1 MSLFPCCRPPVSSTA
16 EIDRLRRSSEAT
28 SRRDSAARPAVV
40 LAALSVLLV
49 TAALGSSVGQQQD
62 AQLDSEALAG
72 LELRT
77 IGPAA
82 MSGRLVDIA
91 VVESDPFTFYVASAT
106 GGVWKTT
113 NNGVTF
119 DPVFESE
126 STHSVGDI
134 AVSQQRPDT
143 VWVGTGE
150 RANRQSSSWGDGVY
164 RSTDAGETWT
174 NMGLRDTQHIG
185 RIVLHPGNED
195 VVYVAALGHLWGA
208 NDERGVYRSNDG
220 GITWRRILS
229 VDEDTGAVD
238 LALDPSN
245 PDVLFAAMYQR
256 RRTPYA
262 FHGSGPGSGLY
273 RTTDGGDTWT
283 ELTAARIDADAAAH
297 PDHPDGTLVNG
308 LPAGE
313 YGRIGLS
320 IYRTDPRIVYVTIE
334 QGDRYTAST
343 SYEGERYA
351 GIYRSEDH
359 GDTWKHISDWNPRPM
374 YASQILVDPSDDQ
387 RVYQQNAFSWSDDGG
402 RTWTVPRQSIHS
414 DDRHLWVNPNDSRH
428 LIKASDGALGI
439 SYDRGETWLWASHLP
454 VSQYYRVAVDNDD
467 PYNIYGGLQDN
478 GTWVGPNETFRTEGV
493 LNEAWVRIG
502 GGDGF
507 LSIPDPADP
516 TVAYAES
523 QYLGLTRVDRTTL
536 ERRAI
541 RPGNPRGYTFSRRI
555 WRLYGTG
562 AEPRLLEEE
571 MEPANWNGPY
581 LLSLHD
587 PATLYAGTHN
597 LYVSRDQGSTWR
609 DLGRMSNEWER
620 SEVQVMGQDPTARV
634 ASLDDGVP
642 YYATLTVIAE
652 SPLREGLLYVGTDD
666 GNVQVTLDDG
676 ESWTNLADRFPGLP
690 PRTWVADL
698 DPSPH
703 HEATVLAAF
712 DGHRADDHTN
722 YIYRSDDYGETWR
735 SVVADMPADRV
746 VRAVQQDAVNSDLLY
761 AATELGFFVSI
772 DAGAHWVELES
783 NMPTLAFN
791 DFVVH
796 PRDRDLVLGTHG
808 RGIWILD
815 SVTSLRELTAD
826 VVASPSHLFSIDPA
840 RMMRRHGTRAQ
851 TGDMVFRGANPPNG
865 ALIDYWLSE
874 AVAEPSVSEPEESGV
889 NASAESDV
897 DAPASADDGGDVPV
911 NLTVVDAS
919 GATVRTLEPGLRRGM
934 NRVVWNLRGAALP
947 LMARVADAPDPAR
960 ADSPRPATPPSGALV
975 VPGTYTVRL
984 AVNGAVHERMVE
996 VRDDPRL
1003 RVSAT
1008 ARRSWTTLQNDLGE
1022 LYREANALAAE
1033 VIARHSPAASQ
1044 EGNAEAESEAR
1055 ALSEPEEVTI
1065 LREQLEQLQTRIL
1078 GLRRQIAGWTG
1089 SPTADQR
1096 AQRGYYSEAL
1106 RQLTVRWGD
1115 LTGAS

>member
-1 MSLFPCCRPPVSSTA
+1 MSLAPSPFEPEWLRPSIAPT
-16 EIDRLRRSSEAT
+16 LRHGE
-28 SRRDSAARPAVV
+28 AARAVV
-40 LAALSVLLV
+40 SLAAAFVLLV
-49 TAALGSSVGQQQD
+49 TAAPGTSSGQQGGGVLDTD
-62 AQLDSEALAG
+62 ALSG

-113 NNGVTF
+113 NNVVTF
-119 DPVFESE
+119 DPVFERE
-126 STHSVGDI
+126 ATHSVGDI
-134 AVSQQRPDT
+134 AVSQQNPDT

-164 RSTDAGETWT
+164 KSTDAGETWT

-185 RIVLHPGNED
+185 RIVLHPHDVD

-208 NDERGVYRSNDG
+208 NDERGVYRSTDG
-220 GITWRRILS
+220 GTSWQRILH
-229 VDEDTGAVD
+229 VDADTGAVD
-238 LALDPSN
+238 LALDPSD
-245 PDVLFAAMYQR
+245 PDILFAAMYQR

-273 RTTDGGDTWT
+273 RSTDGGDSWL
-283 ELTAARIDADAAAH
+283 ELTAASVDAGAPDN
-297 PDHPDGTLVNG
+297 PDHPDGTRTNG

-313 YGRIGLS
+313 YGRIGMS
-320 IYRTDPRIVYVTIE
+320 IYRTDPRIVYVTVE

-351 GIYRSEDH
+351 GIYRSDDH
-359 GDTWKHISDWNPRPM
+359 GDSWQHMSDWNPRPM
-374 YASQILVDPSDDQ
+374 YASQILVDPSDEQ
-387 RVYQQNAFSWSDDGG
+387 RIYQQNAFSWSDDGG

-414 DDRHLWVNPNDSRH
+414 DDRHLWVNPADSRH

-439 SYDRGETWLWASHLP
+439 SYDRGKTWLWASHLP

-478 GTWVGPNETFRTEGV
+478 GSWVGPNETFRSEGV
-493 LNEAWVRIG
+493 LNEDWIRIG

-507 LSIPDPADP
+507 LSVPDPADP
-516 TVAYAES
+516 SVAYAES
-523 QYLGLTRVDRTTL
+523 QYLGLTQVDRTTL
-536 ERRAI
+536 ERRSI

-555 WRLYGTG
+555 WRLYGSG

-581 LLSLHD
+581 LLSPHD
-587 PATLYAGTHN
+587 PATLYAGTQN
-597 LYVSRDQGSTWR
+597 LYVSRDRGTTWR
-609 DLGRMSNEWER
+609 DIGRMSNEWER

-642 YYATLTVIAE
+642 YYATVTVIAE

-666 GNVQVTLDDG
+666 GNVQVSRDG
-676 ESWTNLADRFPGLP
+676 GDSWTNVADRFPGLP
-690 PRTWVADL
+690 ARTWVADL

-703 HEATVLAAF
+703 QEATVFAAF
-712 DGHRADDHTN
+712 DGHRADDHAN
-722 YIYRSDDYGETWR
+722 YIYRSDDYGESWT
-735 SVVADMPADRV
+735 SVIADMPANRV
-746 VRAVQQDAVNSDLLY
+746 VQQDAVNPNLLY

-796 PRDRDLVLGTHG
+796 PRDGDLVLGTHG
-808 RGIWILD
+808 RGVWILD
-815 SVTSLRELTAD
+815 SVVSLRELTPS

-840 RMMRRHGTRAQ
+840 RMMRRRGTRAQ

-865 ALIDYWLSE
+865 AIIDYWLATALQDPSE
-874 AVAEPSVSEPEESGV
+874 AEPPDSGDGEPAAA
-889 NASAESDV
+889 N
-897 DAPASADDGGDVPV
+897 
-911 NLTVVDAS
+911 DAS
-919 GATVRTLEPGLRRGM
+919 ETPATLAVLDAAGATVRTLEPSLQRGM
-934 NRVVWNLRGAALP
+934 NRMVWDLRSDALP
-947 LMARVADAPDPAR
+947 PMARVAIPPDPAR
-960 ADSPRPATPPSGALV
+960 ADSPRQSTPPSGALV

-984 AVNGAVHERMVE
+984 TVNGVVHARTVE

-1003 RVSAT
+1003 RVSTA
-1008 ARRSWTTLQNDLGE
+1008 ARRSWSRLQNDLGQ
-1022 LYREANALAAE
+1022 LYRSANTLAAE
-1033 VIARHSPAASQ
+1033 VIARHAPAPTDEDAAAAASNEQ
-1044 EGNAEAESEAR
+1044 
-1055 ALSEPEEVTI
+1055 ALSEPDAVRI

-1078 GLRRQIAGWTG
+1078 ALRRQVAGWTG

-1096 AQRGYYSEAL
+1096 AQRAYYSEAL
-1106 RQLTVRWGD
+1106 LQLAARWGE
-1115 LTGAS
+1115 LAGGS